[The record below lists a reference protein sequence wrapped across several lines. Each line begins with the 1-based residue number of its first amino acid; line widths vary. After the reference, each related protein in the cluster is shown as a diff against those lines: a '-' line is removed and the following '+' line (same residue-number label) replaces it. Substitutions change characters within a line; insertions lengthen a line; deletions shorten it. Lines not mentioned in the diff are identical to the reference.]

1 MTFYSNRFMIQTKVI
16 FIFLCICLWDVP
28 VFYLLDSCNLKK
40 IYRHKSS
47 PWKLM
52 IKFNP
57 YPFNAIYDNT
67 RQNGIGKLSTTLRQ
81 KHMVLSVIR
90 VLYFIISLFHKY
102 TNLQKQIYVE
112 TIFTLKFNENSYNW
126 TYIAG

>member
-67 RQNGIGKLSTTLRQ
+67 RQNRIGKLSTTLRQ
-81 KHMVLSVIR
+81 KHMVFSVIR

-112 TIFTLKFNENSYNW
+112 TIFTLKFNENSYNC

>member
-16 FIFLCICLWDVP
+16 FIFLCICLKDVP

-67 RQNGIGKLSTTLRQ
+67 RQNRIGKLNTTLRQ

-112 TIFTLKFNENSYNW
+112 TIFTLKFNENSYNC

>member
-1 MTFYSNRFMIQTKVI
+1 
-16 FIFLCICLWDVP
+16 
-28 VFYLLDSCNLKK
+28 
-40 IYRHKSS
+40 
-47 PWKLM
+47 M

-67 RQNGIGKLSTTLRQ
+67 RQNRIGTLSTTLRQ

-112 TIFTLKFNENSYNW
+112 TIFTLKFSENSYNC

>member
-67 RQNGIGKLSTTLRQ
+67 RQNRIGKLSTTLRQ

-112 TIFTLKFNENSYNW
+112 TIFTLKFNENSYNC

>member
-1 MTFYSNRFMIQTKVI
+1 
-16 FIFLCICLWDVP
+16 
-28 VFYLLDSCNLKK
+28 
-40 IYRHKSS
+40 
-47 PWKLM
+47 M

-67 RQNGIGKLSTTLRQ
+67 RQNRIGKLSTTLRQ

-112 TIFTLKFNENSYNW
+112 TIFTLKNSMKTLTIVHILQDKFINSLSSNFS
-126 TYIAG
+126 YILPNFTDTFDEYSLLLIRISE